1 MRVAWLEIE
10 NFRSIEWLRLE
21 GLDKP
26 HVVIEGPNDVGK
38 SNILHALDLAF
49 STLPTL
55 LRVEAD
61 HDVKSIPGEPSEYP
75 DWVKDW
81 QNLFQHGKDS
91 FSISLGIRFES
102 RDGARGWRP
111 PPGEIIDYRIK
122 WTREGERIEKGLRAP
137 LAGSPWSGKVLEGMA
152 WSLAPA
158 FRLVTTRREPGGESL
173 HLHKNTPWES
183 QVRWHGSNLK
193 QLLFLYKNSPDLE
206 VQERFEQLRAAVR
219 DPALGIGIVNVSV
232 QPNQK
237 INVRTRQNGVELD
250 LEERGTGI
258 QQLLT
263 LLALTLCHRGRIL
276 AVEEPEMNLSEPNQ
290 RLLWKKLREFTGET
304 GPMDQVFVTSHS
316 RVFEEEAERLVVSRD
331 PQDGT
336 QARWADP
343 VPARQ
348 QADEE
353 LLQVTR
359 GGGVTLPFEVLKQL
373 GIQDGKHVY
382 LVPSRH
388 GYQLLG
394 PQGYADHLREE
405 GSDAESTG

>member
-1 MRVAWLEIE
+1 M
-10 NFRSIEWLRLE
+10 
-21 GLDKP
+21 
-26 HVVIEGPNDVGK
+26 
-38 SNILHALDLAF
+38 
-49 STLPTL
+49 
-55 LRVEAD
+55 
-61 HDVKSIPGEPSEYP
+61 
-75 DWVKDW
+75 
-81 QNLFQHGKDS
+81 
-91 FSISLGIRFES
+91 
-102 RDGARGWRP
+102 
-111 PPGEIIDYRIK
+111 
-122 WTREGERIEKGLRAP
+122 
-137 LAGSPWSGKVLEGMA
+137 
-152 WSLAPA
+152 
-158 FRLVTTRREPGGESL
+158 
-173 HLHKNTPWES
+173 
-183 QVRWHGSNLK
+183 
-193 QLLFLYKNSPDLE
+193 
-206 VQERFEQLRAAVR
+206 
-219 DPALGIGIVNVSV
+219 
-232 QPNQK
+232 
-237 INVRTRQNGVELD
+237 
-250 LEERGTGI
+250 
-258 QQLLT
+258 LT

-394 PQGYADHLREE
+394 PQGTRIICGRKARMRNPLADLPPPPPEIVFIGEVPTQALFFDTNSALQPEVARVRQQGRPALISTLVYAELISRKKGAKGLHIIDTNLIERGLQVVPFDALSARCFFDLNRKLQFDAPPLQRQHETERACRDRLRFDLAVFAASLRHRAMLITDNTNDFIHFPYREYWQTR
-405 GSDAESTG
+405 AEAFP